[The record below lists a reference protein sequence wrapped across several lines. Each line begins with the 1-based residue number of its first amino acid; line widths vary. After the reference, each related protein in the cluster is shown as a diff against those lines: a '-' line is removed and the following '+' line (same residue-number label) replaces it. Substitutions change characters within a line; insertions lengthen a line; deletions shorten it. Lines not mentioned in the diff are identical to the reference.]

1 MCPQCIQ
8 AITCTQVIPLYFT
21 RSMLGS
27 RIDLAVLNSLFSEY
41 LPQLQAHMES
51 IGVPLELIASKWLV
65 GLFTQ
70 DFPKAT
76 TLRIWD
82 WFLLDGPDVL
92 LFVMVAFFRS
102 IADQVN
108 APLWARFRIQ
118 SMVWVVCCRSQ

>member
-1 MCPQCIQ
+1 
-8 AITCTQVIPLYFT
+8 
-21 RSMLGS
+21 MLGS